1 MKCPSQ
7 NGSVFHGLDTCGGPG
22 LTHGSNGNT
31 VQLNKAARQQQQ
43 TNSWTTTV
51 EPVADETTELAV
63 STSIAAVGGTGVI
76 ELTEACLAT
85 LPPKVDLGAF
95 SGQRQ
100 G

>member
-85 LPPKVDLGAF
+85 LPPKGGSRSL
-95 SGQRQ
+95 
-100 G
+100 